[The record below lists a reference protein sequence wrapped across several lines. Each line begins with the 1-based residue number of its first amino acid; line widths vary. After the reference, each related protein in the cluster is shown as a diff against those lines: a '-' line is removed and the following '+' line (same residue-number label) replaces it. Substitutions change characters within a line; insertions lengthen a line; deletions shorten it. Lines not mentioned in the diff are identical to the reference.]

1 MVYLLFIFPVNWEL
15 PPPSITK
22 EYCIL
27 LLQEK
32 IKIQTTVSTTC
43 KLLLH
48 HHKVEK
54 NCKSI
59 LTGRLSFIHILKLL
73 GIQLLGLIEIHTF
86 NIYVIYIICNIY
98 VIYNIHIYQSRPPG
112 SHCTIKRNHKLP
124 ACRKCTPNTAI

>member
-98 VIYNIHIYQSRPPG
+98 VIYNIRIYVICTYIPIYVICTYIHI
-112 SHCTIKRNHKLP
+112 CN
-124 ACRKCTPNTAI
+124 KCIYICNNI